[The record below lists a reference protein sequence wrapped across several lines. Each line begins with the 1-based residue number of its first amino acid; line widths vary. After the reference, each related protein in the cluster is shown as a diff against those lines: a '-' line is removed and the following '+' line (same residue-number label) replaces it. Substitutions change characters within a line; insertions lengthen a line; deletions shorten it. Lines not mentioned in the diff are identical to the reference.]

1 MKLRDAIIEVLRKAG
16 EPLHYKEIT
25 QKVLVAGLWETTGT
39 TPASTVRA
47 RISEDIKKNKN
58 NSPFV
63 PHGMGKFSVKDRS
76 ASTAGRSVSQVQ
88 TSSRSARHGSLVDI
102 AARVL
107 ESSGSPMHCRD
118 IVRKGKVMGW
128 IVTAA
133 KAPERTLLAAVRRDV
148 KRQQD
153 RDEVSRFTLQGGMV
167 GLTAQDSQGVHAVTV
182 VAGQRYGP
190 LSFADSAAK
199 VLEEFGNRQPM
210 HYADI
215 AKKAVEQGWLVSR
228 AKNPEA
234 SMSARIGSEIR
245 RQRKRGETPRFV
257 CPRRGMIGLS
267 KWQSSGFAG
276 EINRHNKK
284 VRQNLL
290 QELRSMS
297 WQEFEDLVA
306 EKILEAL
313 GFKRESIE
321 VTPYQ
326 KDGGIDARGILEAC
340 DGVVEI
346 KMAVQVKK
354 RKSNQKIQAPDVQ
367 KLRGALATGE
377 RGMIITTSDFTSG
390 AKEEAVRES
399 ATPIA
404 LMTGEALV
412 SHLIVNE
419 IGVKKHSL
427 EDWIE
432 LNKEGLRL
440 KAGLEVDTDE

>member
-1 MKLRDAIIEVLRKAG
+1 MKVLDAVIEVLKRAG
-16 EPLHYKEIT
+16 KPLHYNEIT
-25 QKVLVAGLWETTGT
+25 QKVLASGLWETTGT

-47 RISEDIKKNKN
+47 RINEDIRKNGN
-58 NSPFV
+58 DSPLV
-63 PHGMGKFSVKDRS
+63 RHGAGKFSAKDRS
-76 ASTAGRSVSQVQ
+76 ASPAGRSASPVRVSSQ
-88 TSSRSARHGSLVDI
+88 SARHGSLADI
-102 AARVL
+102 AVRVL
-107 ESSGSPMHCRD
+107 EGSGSPMHCRD
-118 IVRKGKVMGW
+118 IVRKGKEMGW
-128 IVTAA
+128 LVTAA
-133 KAPERTLLAAVRRDV
+133 KAPEWGLLAAVRREV
-148 KRQQD
+148 KRQRD
-153 RDEVSRFTLQGGMV
+153 RGEMPRFTLQRGMV
-167 GLTAQDSQGVHAVTV
+167 GLTAQDNQGEHIATV
-182 VAGQRYGP
+182 VAGQKHGS

-210 HYADI
+210 HYSDI

-234 SMSARIGSEIR
+234 SMSARIGGEIR

-257 CPRRGMIGLS
+257 CPRRGMVGLS

-290 QELRSMS
+290 QELRGMS

-346 KMAVQVKK
+346 KMAMQVK
-354 RKSNQKIQAPDVQ
+354 RWENKIQAPDVQ
-367 KLRGALATGE
+367 KLRGSLATGE

-390 AKEEAVRES
+390 ARKEAVRES

-404 LMTGEALV
+404 LMTGEALI

-432 LNKEGLRL
+432 LDKDGLRL
-440 KAGLEVDTDE
+440 KASLGSDTDE

>member
-1 MKLRDAIIEVLRKAG
+1 MKVLDAVIEVLKRAG
-16 EPLHYKEIT
+16 KPLHYNEIT
-25 QKVLVAGLWETTGT
+25 QKVLASGLWETTGT

-47 RISEDIKKNKN
+47 RINEDIRKNGDD
-58 NSPFV
+58 SPLV
-63 PHGMGKFSVKDRS
+63 RHGAGKFSAKDRS
-76 ASTAGRSVSQVQ
+76 ASPAGRSASPVRVSGQ
-88 TSSRSARHGSLVDI
+88 SARHGSLADI

-107 ESSGSPMHCRD
+107 EGSGSPMHCRD
-118 IVRKGKVMGW
+118 IVRKGKEMGGL
-128 IVTAA
+128 VTAA
-133 KAPERTLLAAVRRDV
+133 KAPEWALLAAVRREV
-148 KRQQD
+148 KRQRD
-153 RDEVSRFTLQGGMV
+153 RGKMSRFTLQRGMV
-167 GLTAQDSQGVHAVTV
+167 GLTVQDNQSEHAATVDADQRQGS
-182 VAGQRYGP
+182 

-210 HYADI
+210 HYSDI

-228 AKNPEA
+228 AKDPEA
-234 SMSARIGSEIR
+234 SMSARIGGEIR

-290 QELRSMS
+290 QELRGIS

-313 GFKRESIE
+313 GFRRESIK

-326 KDGGIDARGILEAC
+326 RDRGIDARGILEAC

-346 KMAVQVKK
+346 KMAVQVK
-354 RKSNQKIQAPDVQ
+354 RWKSNQKIQAPDVQ
-367 KLRGALATGE
+367 KLRGSLATGE

-390 AKEEAVRES
+390 ARKEAIRES

-412 SHLIVNE
+412 SHLIANE

-432 LNKEGLRL
+432 LDKEGLRL
-440 KAGLEVDTDE
+440 KASLEADTDE